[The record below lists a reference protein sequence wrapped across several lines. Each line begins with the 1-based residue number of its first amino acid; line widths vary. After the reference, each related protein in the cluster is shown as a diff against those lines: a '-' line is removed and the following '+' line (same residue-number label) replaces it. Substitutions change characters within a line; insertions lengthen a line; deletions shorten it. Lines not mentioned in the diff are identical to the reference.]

1 MHRSR
6 DRLLFRDAIIALD
19 GRCAGASHRDTAEVI
34 FGIKRVRED
43 WSARGGWLKEPMR
56 RALAKCA
63 ATAAMESSGWGVS
76 FQSLTIRHASQLR
89 SSCAGAPHN

>member
-63 ATAAMESSGWGVS
+63 ATAA
-76 FQSLTIRHASQLR
+76 IRELWMGRVISVADNTTCLP
-89 SSCAGAPHN
+89 APLFLPAPRT